1 MSRLNFGNLVF
12 LPLFKTA
19 TVILPKLFEL
29 SDFILLI
36 LERSVHLGHRQWKH
50 IYILGIVLYFTKL
63 SLLL

>member
-50 IYILGIVLYFTKL
+50 IYILGIV
-63 SLLL
+63 